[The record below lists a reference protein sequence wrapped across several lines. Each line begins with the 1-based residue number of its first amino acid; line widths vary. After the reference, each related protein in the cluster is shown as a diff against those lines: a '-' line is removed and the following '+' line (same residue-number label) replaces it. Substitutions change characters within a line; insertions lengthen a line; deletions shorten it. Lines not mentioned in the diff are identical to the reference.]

1 MSIEYEVCSSLLE
14 PLTDGQAVLYR
25 GRVIVGGQYSEN
37 CAAIFEYNPED
48 DTWNELACS
57 PTWFYSLAVFQDK
70 LTVVGGFDTELQN
83 CSANLHAWNEREG
96 SWMASLPPMPTA
108 RMHSSAVS
116 LGSSLV
122 VAGGRN
128 NKATLNCIEVFNFA
142 SQQWYVAHPL
152 MLEQSSMKTICHNGF
167 WFLLGGEQQGFAS
180 PRALYTP
187 LQSLV
192 DSSFHKQGSVSC
204 FKAIPRLPN
213 TYSAV
218 TILGSKIVLIGGTS
232 GNSGCSNKIYA
243 LTENPMSWLE
253 VGELPVSL
261 THACAVAI
269 SDQEALIIG
278 GRGEDGSD
286 SNDVFRIFLQEKTS
300 SSVSSLKN

>member
-1 MSIEYEVCSSLLE
+1 M
-14 PLTDGQAVLYR
+14 
-25 GRVIVGGQYSEN
+25 GGQYSKN
-37 CAAIFEYNPED
+37 CGAIFEYDPEED
-48 DTWNELACS
+48 SWNTLANS

-70 LTVVGGFDTELQN
+70 ITVVGGFEVASQN
-83 CSANLHAWNEREG
+83 CSAKLHAWNEREG

-108 RMHSSAVS
+108 RMHSSAIS

-142 SQQWYVAHPL
+142 SQQWYAAHPL
-152 MLEQSSMKTICHNGF
+152 MLEQSSMKSICHNGF

-192 DSSFHKQGSVSC
+192 DSSFHKHGSVSC
-204 FKAIPRLPN
+204 FKAIPHLPN

-218 TILGSKIVLIGGTS
+218 TILGGKIILIGGTTS
-232 GNSGCSNKIYA
+232 NSQTSNKIYA
-243 LTENPMSWLE
+243 LAEDPMSWLE
-253 VGELPVSL
+253 VGELPIGL
-261 THACAVAI
+261 THSCAVPI
-269 SDQEALIIG
+269 SDQEALVIG
-278 GRGEDGSD
+278 GRGDDGEDSGE
-286 SNDVFRIFLQEKTS
+286 VFRLYLQETTS
-300 SSVSSLKN
+300 SSNSKHTL

>member
-1 MSIEYEVCSSLLE
+1 MA
-14 PLTDGQAVLYR
+14 T
-25 GRVIVGGQYSEN
+25 
-37 CAAIFEYNPED
+37 
-48 DTWNELACS
+48 S
-57 PTWFYSLAVFQDK
+57 PTWFYALAVFQDK
-70 LTVVGGFDTELQN
+70 ITVVGGFDVESQN
-83 CSANLHAWNEREG
+83 CSAKLHAWNEREG

-108 RMHSSAVS
+108 RMHSSATS

-152 MLEQSSMKTICHNGF
+152 MLEQSSMKSICHNGF

-187 LQSLV
+187 LQSLI

-204 FKAIPRLPN
+204 FKAIPHLPN

-218 TILGSKIVLIGGTS
+218 TLLGGKIVLIGGTS
-232 GNSGCSNKIYA
+232 SDSSNSNKIYA
-243 LTENPMSWLE
+243 LTEDPMSWLE
-253 VGELPVSL
+253 VGELPLGL
-261 THACAVAI
+261 THCCAVAV
-269 SDQEALIIG
+269 SNQEALVIG
-278 GRGEDGSD
+278 GRGDDGND
-286 SNDVFRIFLQEKTS
+286 SNDVFRLFLQEATTN
-300 SSVSSLKN
+300 SVSASTLN